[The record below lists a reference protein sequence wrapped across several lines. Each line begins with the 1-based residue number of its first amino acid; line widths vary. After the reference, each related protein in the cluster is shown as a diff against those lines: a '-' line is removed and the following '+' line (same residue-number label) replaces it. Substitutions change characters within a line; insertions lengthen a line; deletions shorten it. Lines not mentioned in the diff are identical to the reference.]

1 MMEEFEQ
8 MSLTEASFE
17 PYRIKNKIRLIELF
31 GGIGVQAG
39 IYGNKCIAD
48 NLISPTFKQF
58 KKESEEYFESHKG
71 MAKGETK

>member
-31 GGIGVQAG
+31 GGIGAQAKDDKVVFFFEKKG
-39 IYGNKCIAD
+39 IKV
-48 NLISPTFKQF
+48 
-58 KKESEEYFESHKG
+58 
-71 MAKGETK
+71 

>member
-31 GGIGVQAG
+31 GGIGAQAKALE
-39 IYGNKCIAD
+39 IRKSCPKEIKVISNGN
-48 NLISPTFKQF
+48 
-58 KKESEEYFESHKG
+58 
-71 MAKGETK
+71 